1 MEKATGILADQRT
14 KRSAPIQKDMI
25 VKVNYLGF
33 FPLGDEATI
42 SSVHF
47 LKCPWKSIN
56 GLVIPIGKK
65 KVVSPIF
72 CYLFCAVENDEA
84 VFFFAFEYGLAHYH
98 IYIPND
104 KSKSRLE
111 RRFSTAIKELKT
123 LYRGFS
129 YNRIVEFMRDKYLHG
144 DKAFIS
150 EDGKRRAVITLKE
163 DSSVEVVFE
172 RLNIYSPEET
182 IHASFPG
189 CWLEEGPHTSC
200 YDSMDRAINDLGL
213 NSPKWEELN
222 FK

>member
-1 MEKATGILADQRT
+1 
-14 KRSAPIQKDMI
+14 MI

-33 FPLGDEATI
+33 FPLGDEVTI
-42 SSVHF
+42 TSVHF

-72 CYLFCAVENDEA
+72 CYLCCAVENDEA

-98 IYIPND
+98 IYVPSE

-111 RRFSTAIKELKT
+111 RRFSKAIKELKA

-144 DKAFIS
+144 DKVFMS
-150 EDGKRRAVITLKE
+150 KDGKRRAVITLKK
-163 DSSVEVVFE
+163 DSKIAVLFE

-182 IHASFPG
+182 LDASSY
-189 CWLEEGPHTSC
+189 W
-200 YDSMDRAINDLGL
+200 AIVVA
-213 NSPKWEELN
+213 
-222 FK
+222 